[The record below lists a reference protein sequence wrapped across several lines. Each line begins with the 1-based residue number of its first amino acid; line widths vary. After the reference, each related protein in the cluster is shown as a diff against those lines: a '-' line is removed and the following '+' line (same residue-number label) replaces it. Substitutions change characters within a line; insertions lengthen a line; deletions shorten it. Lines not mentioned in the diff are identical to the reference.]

1 MSKTKLPRKVREDFY
16 ETPAYTTKAIL
27 PTVMARHKG
36 QTILD
41 PFAGNGAILATILS
55 EYPFVPVDGI
65 ELNEARAEACRKRG
79 IQCIHG
85 NTLSIAAHGIEQL
98 VVTNPPY
105 SIALEAVK
113 AGIALAGGGPA
124 FFLMPFSFR
133 SPKPRRAELFREKR
147 PNVHLLADRPSF
159 CKSVTCTSN
168 ACDWAIRISPLDKA
182 PRRCGECGS
191 DTRASSSDAT
201 EYAWFEFGPFADGR
215 VFDLEA
221 TKPKRARS

>member
-1 MSKTKLPRKVREDFY
+1 MSKTKLQRTVREDFY
-16 ETPAYTTKAIL
+16 ETPDYTTKAIL
-27 PTVMARHKG
+27 PTVMARHNG

-55 EYPFVPVDGI
+55 ECPFVPVGGI
-65 ELNEARAEACRKRG
+65 
-79 IQCIHG
+79 
-85 NTLSIAAHGIEQL
+85 
-98 VVTNPPY
+98 PPY

-113 AGIALAGGGPA
+113 AGLMLAGGSPA

-133 SPKPRRAELFREKR
+133 SPKPRRAELFLEKR

-191 DTRASSSDAT
+191 DTRSSSSDAT